1 MTDELLFDIG
11 APVSGSV
18 LTQQADA
25 SAVPPAA
32 RMPDH
37 VTISLPFTPLTGA
50 ALDEKR
56 IFRYALWRRFLEKGP
71 TLMFCM
77 LNPSSADELKN
88 DPTIT
93 RCEGF
98 ARDLGF
104 ARLVVGNL
112 FAFRS
117 TDQRNLKWVEDPVGP
132 DNDAWLIK
140 LRKMSQMC
148 ICAWGVNGGLLGQD
162 HHVMVML
169 RELGPLHCLKKTKAG
184 KPGHPLYL
192 RADLKPVEYR

>member
-1 MTDELLFDIG
+1 MSGDLLFDIG
-11 APVSGSV
+11 EPVKGSV
-18 LTQQADA
+18 LSEVGDA
-25 SAVPPAA
+25 PAPKAIDTTVP
-32 RMPDH
+32 
-37 VTISLPFTPLTGA
+37 LPFTPLTGA
-50 ALDEKR
+50 ALDETR
-56 IFRYALWRRFLEKGP
+56 TFRYGLWRRFLEKGP
-71 TLMFCM
+71 TLMFVM
-77 LNPSSADELKN
+77 LNPSKADELKN

-169 RELGPLHCLKKTKAG
+169 RELGPLHCLKKTKTG

-192 RADLKPVEYR
+192 KAELKPQEY